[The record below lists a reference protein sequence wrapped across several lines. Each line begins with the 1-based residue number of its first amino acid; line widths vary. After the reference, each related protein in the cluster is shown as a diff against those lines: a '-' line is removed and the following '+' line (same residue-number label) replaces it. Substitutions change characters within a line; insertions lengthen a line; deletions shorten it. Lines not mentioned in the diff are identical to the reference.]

1 MRPHSSDECGHCP
14 CPGRRRSDE
23 GEAPGRARPA
33 DAAGAAVTFLVAR
46 DPESLME
53 GLDQAESHDA
63 LIATPP
69 VDTAAGD
76 AYQAALADLTAGA
89 FPVVEMTPENW
100 AATQP
105 DAPGPIGSMAVIAGF
120 GPEGY
125 ALAIELLVERLS

>member
-1 MRPHSSDECGHCP
+1 MALSFLIVHE
-14 CPGRRRSDE
+14 PGADI
-23 GEAPGRARPA
+23 APAKRAA
-33 DAAGAAVTFLVAR
+33 DAVGAAVTFLVAR

-53 GLDQAESHDA
+53 GLDHAESHDA
-63 LIATPP
+63 LIVTPP